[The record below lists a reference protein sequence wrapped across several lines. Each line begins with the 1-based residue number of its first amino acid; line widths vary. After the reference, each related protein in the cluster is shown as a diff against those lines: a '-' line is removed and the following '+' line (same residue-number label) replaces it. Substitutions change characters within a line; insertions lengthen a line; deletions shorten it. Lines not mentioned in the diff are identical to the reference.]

1 MELLC
6 EQRDSEQDILI
17 NAPEINFT
25 DFSKMLN
32 EIDVESKNEIEKQEK
47 NLDRISKLIKH
58 HETSLEFM
66 EEDVDKSE
74 ILVLINKN

>member
-1 MELLC
+1 
-6 EQRDSEQDILI
+6 
-17 NAPEINFT
+17 
-25 DFSKMLN
+25 MLN